1 VRVSRQGSSIRF
13 EKVSGIPRAGFQNL
27 ASFHWALKT
36 LYPVQ
41 QTHVDR
47 LWSILFRHG
56 SALDSSETGCGKTV
70 CAAEIAKRHGGP
82 VRVICP
88 KAVIPSWCREFTDR
102 QVVAEIANY
111 EKIRTGK
118 TYWGFWTPRGKQ
130 WVWTFPKNT
139 LIIFDEAHRCG
150 GIGTQNSKMLL
161 EAKDRYKVLMLSAT
175 IASSPLQMRAA
186 GYVLGLHGLGN
197 FYAWAQKYGAK
208 KNRWNG
214 FDFSGDEKA
223 IAELGAS
230 MSPRVSRMTVA
241 DLKDHFAET
250 QINTE
255 PLNFGEEI
263 QRIYREMEDELEEL
277 AEKAKDDPK
286 GAAANAL
293 TTQLRA
299 RQRAELLKVP
309 VIAEMV
315 EDYLAEGKSIAVFVN
330 FTQTLQAL
338 GDKLNK
344 VPWGK
349 IDGCQT
355 GTERENVIQA
365 FQNDTFRLVL
375 SNTAAGG
382 VGVSLHDITGK
393 HPRVAIISPDWNE
406 KSIIQAVG
414 RVHRAGGKTPSQ
426 QRILFAA
433 GTIEE
438 QVEKS
443 VRKKIRNLETLNEK
457 SACLESETSYKLSP
471 PTHQTTNIQMPANTK
486 TNDTP
491 DHSARIHAEHSPSAL
506 KNYEACPSY
515 KKREG
520 SNAIA
525 DQGTKIHEAID
536 SGDTS
541 LLNDEEKAIAQYCF
555 DFQDHIRRSKGV
567 APVKE
572 LREVVLD
579 IVAGDQATFGSA
591 DLIEI
596 YGDGTAVL
604 MDWKTG
610 YGAVDDAEVNSQ
622 VWAYTLGLFQAH
634 PEVHTVDAYLVLPRR
649 QEISS
654 ATFKRADAD
663 KLALRIN
670 TIISRAKEVAGV
682 EFNPT
687 EGVCDYCAF
696 KGSCKALAGKALI
709 LGQKAGFD
717 VPANI
722 SLDGSPEDRAKL
734 LKLANILS
742 EWCDATKKE
751 LLRQALE
758 EGAEIPG
765 YRLDQRK
772 TPRTID
778 NPVAGYEA
786 LKSMV
791 NLEEFLS
798 AASRISVP
806 TLEKIVSEKAPK
818 GEKAKAKEALE
829 DALRDANALKEEGVI
844 HVLKALKA

>member
-1 VRVSRQGSSIRF
+1 MKQ
-13 EKVSGIPRAGFQNL
+13 
-27 ASFHWALKT
+27 

-41 QTHVDR
+41 QAHVER
-47 LWSILFRHG
+47 LWEILSRSG

-70 CAAEIAKRHGGP
+70 CAAEIAKLHAGP
-82 VRVICP
+82 VLVICP
-88 KAVIPSWCREFTDR
+88 KAVIPSWERELSERGVTAH
-102 QVVAEIANY
+102 VTNY
-111 EKIRTGK
+111 EAVRTGRNK
-118 TYWGFWTPRGKQ
+118 ALGSWAPRGKL
-130 WVWTFPKNT
+130 WLWALPKGT
-139 LIIFDEAHRCG
+139 LVIFDEAHKCG
-150 GIGTQNSKMLL
+150 GIGTQNSKLL
-161 EAKDRYKVLMLSAT
+161 IEAKDRYKVLMLSAT
-175 IASSPLQMRAA
+175 LASSPLQMRAS
-186 GYVLGLHGLGN
+186 GYVLGLHSLGN
-197 FYAWAQKYGAK
+197 FYGWAQKYGAK

-214 FDFSGDEKA
+214 FDFDGSEKA
-223 IAELGAS
+223 IAELGLS
-230 MSPRVSRMTVA
+230 MSARVSRMTVA

-255 PLNFGEEI
+255 PLDFGADI
-263 QRIYREMEDELEEL
+263 QKIYREMEDELEEL
-277 AEKAKDDPK
+277 AERAKDDPK

-293 TTQLRA
+293 TAQLRA

-330 FTQTLQAL
+330 FSQTLQAL
-338 GDKLNK
+338 AQKVTPHGEPVYKIHGD
-344 VPWGK
+344 
-349 IDGCQT
+349 QSA
-355 GTERENVIQA
+355 TERELAIQA
-365 FQNDTFRLVL
+365 FQTDAARVILC
-375 SNTAAGG
+375 NTAAGG
-382 VGVSLHDITGK
+382 VGVSLHDVTGK

-406 KSIIQAVG
+406 KSIIQAIG

-443 VRKKIRNLETLNEK
+443 VRKKIKNLETLNEK
-457 SACLESETSYKLSP
+457 SACQITEPTYKVSAP
-471 PTHQTTNIQMPANTK
+471 NHQTPNTPMPTTDKNAPN
-486 TNDTP
+486 
-491 DHSARIHAEHSPSAL
+491 HSERIHAEYSPSAL

-520 SNAIA
+520 TNAIA
-525 DQGTKIHEAID
+525 EQGTKIHEAID
-536 SGDTS
+536 LGDVS
-541 LLNDEEKAIAQYCF
+541 HLNDEELAIAKYCF
-555 DFQDHIRRSKGV
+555 DFQDHIRASKGSE
-567 APVKE
+567 PVKV

-596 YGDGTAVL
+596 YGDGSAVL

-610 YGAVDDAEVNSQ
+610 YGGVDDAEVNSQ
-622 VWAYTLGLFQAH
+622 VWSYTLGLMQAH
-634 PEVHTVDAYLVLPRR
+634 PEVHTVEAYLVLPRR

-654 ATFKRADAD
+654 AVFKRADAD

-670 TIISRAKEVAGV
+670 TIISRAKEVAGSV
-682 EFNPT
+682 FNPT
-687 EGVCDYCAF
+687 EGVCDYCNF

-717 VPANI
+717 VPSNI

-734 LKLANILS
+734 LKLANLLS
-742 EWCDATKKE
+742 VWADDTKKE

-772 TPRTID
+772 TPRVID
-778 NPVAGYEA
+778 NVVAGWDA
-786 LKSMV
+786 IKTMV
-791 NLEEFLS
+791 DLEEFLS

-818 GEKAKAKEALE
+818 GQKAKAKEALE

>member
-1 VRVSRQGSSIRF
+1 VKQ
-13 EKVSGIPRAGFQNL
+13 
-27 ASFHWALKT
+27 

-41 QTHVDR
+41 QAHVER
-47 LWSILFRHG
+47 LWSILSRSN

-70 CAAEIAKRHGGP
+70 CAAEIARLHAGP
-82 VRVICP
+82 VLVICP
-88 KAVIPSWCREFTDR
+88 KAVIPSWERELSERGITAH
-102 QVVAEIANY
+102 VTNY
-111 EKIRTGK
+111 EAVRTGRNK
-118 TYWGFWTPRGKQ
+118 ALGSWTPRGKQ
-130 WVWTFPKNT
+130 WVWALPKGT
-139 LIIFDEAHRCG
+139 LVVFDEAHRCG
-150 GIGTQNSKMLL
+150 GIGTQNAKMLL

-186 GYVLGLHGLGN
+186 GYVLGLHSLGN
-197 FYAWAQKYGAK
+197 FYGWAQKYGAK
-208 KNRWNG
+208 KNRFNG
-214 FDFSGDEKA
+214 FDFNGDEKA
-223 IAELGAS
+223 IAELGKSMAS
-230 MSPRVSRMTVA
+230 RVSRMTVA

-255 PLNFGEEI
+255 PLNFGDEI

-277 AEKAKDDPK
+277 AERAKDDPK

-293 TTQLRA
+293 TAQLRA

-330 FTQTLQAL
+330 FTATLEALRDKIAKHTATAEIHGDQHALTRQAQ
-338 GDKLNK
+338 
-344 VPWGK
+344 
-349 IDGCQT
+349 IDLFQSDSV
-355 GTERENVIQA
+355 RVI
-365 FQNDTFRLVL
+365 LC
-375 SNTAAGG
+375 NTAAGG
-382 VGVSLHDITGK
+382 VGVSLHDVTGK

-406 KSIIQAVG
+406 KSIIQAIG

-457 SACLESETSYKLSP
+457 SACQITEPSDKVSAP
-471 PTHQTTNIQMPANTK
+471 NHQTPNTPMPTTTDKNAPN
-486 TNDTP
+486 
-491 DHSARIHAEHSPSAL
+491 HSERIHAEYSPSAL

-520 SNAIA
+520 TNAIA
-525 DQGTKIHEAID
+525 EQGTKIHEAID
-536 SGDTS
+536 SGDVS
-541 LLNDEEKAIAQYCF
+541 HLNDEELAIAKYCF
-555 DFQDHIRRSKGV
+555 DFQDHVRSGKGSK
-567 APVKE
+567 PVKI
-572 LREVVLD
+572 LREVVLNID
-579 IVAGDQATFGSA
+579 AGDQSTFGSA

-596 YGDGTAVL
+596 YGDGSAVL

-610 YGAVDDAEVNSQ
+610 YGGVDDAEVNSQ

-634 PEVHTVDAYLVLPRR
+634 PEVNLVDAYLVLPRR

-654 ATFKRADAD
+654 AVFKRADAD

-670 TIISRAKEVAGV
+670 TIISRAKEVAGQV
-682 EFNPT
+682 FNPT
-687 EGVCDYCAF
+687 EGVCDYCAY
-696 KGSCKALAGKALI
+696 KGSCKALAGKALV

-717 VPANI
+717 VPSNI

-734 LKLANILS
+734 LKLANLLS
-742 EWCDATKKE
+742 VWADDTKKE

-772 TPRTID
+772 TPRVID
-778 NPVAGYEA
+778 NVVAGWDA
-786 LKSMV
+786 IKTMV
-791 NLEEFLS
+791 DLEEFLS

-806 TLEKIVSEKAPK
+806 TLEKIVSEKAPR
-818 GEKAKAKEALE
+818 GGKAKAKERLE
-829 DALRDANALKEEGVI
+829 DALRDANALKEESTI
-844 HVLKALKA
+844 FLLKPIKK

>member
-1 VRVSRQGSSIRF
+1 
-13 EKVSGIPRAGFQNL
+13 
-27 ASFHWALKT
+27 LKT

-47 LWSILFRHG
+47 LWHILSRHG

-70 CAAEIAKRHGGP
+70 CAAELARRHDDF
-82 VRVICP
+82 VLVICP
-88 KAVIPSWCREFTDR
+88 KAVIPSWQRELTER
-102 QVVAEIANY
+102 GVKAHVTNY
-111 EKIRTGK
+111 ESVRTGRTK
-118 TYWGFWTPRGKQ
+118 ALGNWSPRGKQ
-130 WVWTFPKNT
+130 WLWNLPKGTFV
-139 LIIFDEAHRCG
+139 IFDEAHKCG
-150 GIGTQNSKMLL
+150 GIGTQNSKLL
-161 EAKDRYKVLMLSAT
+161 IEAKDRYKVLMLSAT
-175 IASSPLQMRAA
+175 LASSPLQMRAA

-197 FYAWAQKYGAK
+197 FYQWATQYGAK

-214 FDFSGDEKA
+214 FDFSGDENT
-223 IAELGAS
+223 IAKLGAL
-230 MSPRVSRMTVA
+230 MSPRVSRMTVS

-255 PLNFGEEI
+255 PLNFGDEI
-263 QRIYREMEDELEEL
+263 QRIYREMEDELAEL
-277 AEKAKDDPK
+277 AERAKDDPK

-293 TTQLRA
+293 TAQLRA

-315 EDYLAEGKSIAVFVN
+315 EDYLAEGKSIAIFVN
-330 FTQTLQAL
+330 FTATLDAL
-338 GDKLNK
+338 YDKLK
-344 VPWGK
+344 MQVET
-349 IDGCQT
+349 IDGRQT
-355 GTERENVIQA
+355 ATMRENAIGRFQCDHSRVI
-365 FQNDTFRLVL
+365 LC
-375 SNTAAGG
+375 NTAAGG
-382 VGVSLHDITGK
+382 VGVSLHDVTGK

-406 KSIIQAVG
+406 KSIIQAIG

-457 SACLESETSYKLSP
+457 SACHESETSYKLSP
-471 PTHQTTNIQMPANTK
+471 PNHQHTNTPMPANTT
-486 TNDTP
+486 TNNETN
-491 DHSARIHAEHSPSAL
+491 HNARIHAEYSPSGL
-506 KNYEACPSY
+506 KMFEACPSY

-541 LLNDEEKAIAQYCF
+541 LLTEEEAAIAQYCF
-555 DFQDHIRRSKGV
+555 DFQGHIRSSKGT
-567 APVKE
+567 APVTE
-572 LREVVLD
+572 LRERVLQ
-579 IVAGDQATFGSA
+579 INLGDENTFGSA

-596 YGDGTAVL
+596 YGDGSAVL

-610 YGAVDDAEVNSQ
+610 FGGVDDAEINSQ
-622 VWAYTLGLFQAH
+622 VWAYTLGVFQAH

-649 QEISS
+649 QEISH
-654 ATFKRADAD
+654 ATFKRSEAD
-663 KLALRIN
+663 KLALRVG
-670 TIISRAKEVAGV
+670 TIISRAKTVAGQ
-682 EFNPT
+682 EFNPQ
-687 EGVCDYCAF
+687 EGVCDYCSNR
-696 KGSCKALAGKALI
+696 GSCKALAEKALI
-709 LGQKAGFD
+709 IGQKAGFD
-717 VPANI
+717 VPESI
-722 SLDGSPEDRAKL
+722 SLDGSPDDRAKL
-734 LKLANILS
+734 LKLANLLS
-742 EWCDATKKE
+742 LWSDDTKKE

-758 EGAEIPG
+758 QGAEIPG

-778 NPVAGYEA
+778 NPVAGWEA
-786 LKSMV
+786 IKTMV
-791 NLEEFLS
+791 DLEEFLS

-806 TLEKIVSEKAPK
+806 TLEKIVSEKAAK
-818 GEKAKAKEALE
+818 GQKAKAKEALE